1 MNHSHGQ
8 DARVT
13 GKQMSVAPYMAVM
26 SARFRALLQ
35 YRAAA
40 VAGVATQLFF
50 GFVRVQIFDAFYQS
64 SRAPQPMTHDQVI
77 TYIWLGQAL
86 LLLVMFYV
94 DPEIAA
100 MIRSG
105 AVASELVRPV
115 DLYGFWFARCFVA
128 RAAPTLMRCVPIFL
142 IAGLFLRL
150 RAPAS
155 AGAGTLF
162 VVSTLLGLVLASAMV
177 TLITTTLLWTISG
190 EGVSRLAPPLIF
202 MLSGLVIPLPMFPDW
217 MQGMIRALPFRAL
230 VDTPFR
236 IYVGHLIGAELVVSL
251 VHQVFWTAAFIM
263 LGRWVLARVMHRV
276 VIQGG

>member
-1 MNHSHGQ
+1 M
-8 DARVT
+8 
-13 GKQMSVAPYMAVM
+13 MMLAPYLAVM

-40 VAGVATQLFF
+40 IAGVGTQLFF
-50 GFVRVQIFDAFYQS
+50 GFVRVQIFDAFYRS
-64 SRAPQPMTHDQVI
+64 TNSPQPMTHDQVI

-86 LLLVMFYV
+86 LLLVMFHV
-94 DPEIAA
+94 EPEIAA

-115 DLYGFWFARCFVA
+115 DLYGLWFARCFA
-128 RAAPTLMRCVPIFL
+128 SRAAPTLMRCVPIFVV
-142 IAGLFLRL
+142 AGMFLRL

-155 AGAGTLF
+155 AGAGGMF
-162 VVSTLLGLVLASAMV
+162 VLSAVLGLVLAAAMV

-190 EGVSRLAPPLIF
+190 EGVTRLAPPMIF
-202 MLSGLVIPLPMFPDW
+202 LFSGLVIPLPMFPDGL
-217 MQGMIRALPFRAL
+217 QSTIAALPFRGL

-236 IYVGHLIGAELVVSL
+236 IYVGHLTGRELVISL
-251 VHQVFWTAAFIM
+251 FHQMFWAAAMIG
-263 LGRWVLARVMHRV
+263 LGRWMLSRLLQRV